1 MQSKYNMDEIN
12 ADTIISDILI
22 EYPELTDYL
31 MEKQLCRADSGPY
44 SVMSLKL
51 SDAAKLFFHQV
62 VSEFRVFN

>member
-1 MQSKYNMDEIN
+1 MDEIQE
-12 ADTIISDILI
+12 DTLISDILK

-51 SDAAKLFFHQV
+51 SEAAKLKELDLGQLLHELN
-62 VSEFRVFN
+62 SKI

>member
-1 MQSKYNMDEIN
+1 MDEIHAN
-12 ADTIISDILI
+12 TIISDILK

-51 SDAAKLFFHQV
+51 SDAAKLKELDLDNLLQ
-62 VSEFRVFN
+62 ELNNRI

>member
-1 MQSKYNMDEIN
+1 MDEIH
-12 ADTIISDILI
+12 ADTLISDILK

-51 SDAAKLFFHQV
+51 SEAAKLKELDLDLLLQELN
-62 VSEFRVFN
+62 SKI

>member
-1 MQSKYNMDEIN
+1 MDEIHAN
-12 ADTIISDILI
+12 TIISDILK

-51 SDAAKLFFHQV
+51 SDAARLKELDLDNLLQ
-62 VSEFRVFN
+62 ELNNRI